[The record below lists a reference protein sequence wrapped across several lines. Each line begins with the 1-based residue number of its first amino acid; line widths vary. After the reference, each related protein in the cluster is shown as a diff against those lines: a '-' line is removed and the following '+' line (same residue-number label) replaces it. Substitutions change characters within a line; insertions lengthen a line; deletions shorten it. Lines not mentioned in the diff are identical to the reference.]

1 VSDQRI
7 SLSRIL
13 AINWYGFRQI
23 LDVSN
28 HTLIA
33 GAFGTGKTALLDL
46 VQYVLSG
53 EHWRPN
59 RAAAGNARSRSLV
72 SYCLCDTNT
81 VRDGEPHYTRASGVS
96 LIGLEFTWPIE
107 HGQGE
112 PRRETWGLRLEYSSP
127 TAEPKRTYF
136 LVPDRMDW
144 GALARD
150 GKLMED
156 DVFRTWVRREYEV
169 GSGQKCLF
177 SRQVDYLAEM
187 ATPRH
192 LYFDLEPF
200 QKTLAKAIAFEPEE
214 SVEDFI
220 RRFIL
225 EESPLDVRDVK
236 AAQDAYRDTESRLQK
251 QEDEAAFLR
260 RICEHHAAL
269 ETARREEQ
277 IQAHLRNALAHAQI
291 LERLE
296 KHREALARLQTEYAE
311 DKAALDAAVKELDQV
326 RKIIES
332 VRLEAS
338 RDPDQ
343 VKLDDLKRRKGELH
357 EEIERLRDA
366 ARSVHQRLSDRH
378 YRWSQWLRHGVA
390 LKLAGL
396 PEALVVDPVL
406 LEALQSGVDEV
417 RLAALQKLA
426 SRFHELFCAVEVLL
440 APLRAELEAAE
451 KRLRQLAA
459 DLESLGQKRM
469 PGSFPVFEAI
479 QAKLNGRAEQLGR
492 LIEVKPE
499 AERWWSALEL
509 FLGRNRWAIIVSK
522 SDYPE
527 ALEALRLTAP
537 GREQESLVNPS
548 EALSW
553 KLRKEVHENSLA
565 TKVEVTNE
573 IARAFVRHLLGEVL
587 CVETVEDMD
596 RCDAGRAITPEGIF
610 KQIPTRRRLKPVGE
624 VALTLGREGI
634 ERMRRARE
642 REQVESR
649 AQRDTAKRLLDDVH
663 AWLDSG
669 QKGGLG
675 DPTLP
680 DRSAEL
686 PRLPKLQREFGVVC
700 ETIQLLTTPER
711 EARLGKLTEQ
721 DNRKAELDGQI
732 AVLKDRQTN
741 FNMRAKPHEDGIV
754 STQEALQQAELAM
767 RESRVRLPQ
776 GILDRDLNESLQAV
790 LGESAKWEERL
801 NIVVQRESSA
811 RDAVANARSLRN
823 KERLALAT
831 VRDGQG
837 NVRHPEYQTGS
848 DFSLEDENNEAW
860 AARLKLLETVEL
872 EKSRSLAAERRRD
885 WERRLQEGVLDR
897 LNEKLQ
903 DADRTI
909 RQLRQYLDR
918 RVGHHIYRI
927 SQRRDSAYTA
937 LWHLLD
943 TGLAPTDPLVQGIK
957 SDEIEGAKRELMAAV
972 EAAEKADEK
981 ARRLLD
987 YRFYHRYD
995 LEMVNAEQP
1004 DAPAI
1009 SLGRSGR
1016 SLSGGENQA
1025 PFFISMLA
1033 AFRRVYDLGSS
1044 RSQHLGLVVM
1054 DEAFSKLSGDGVEDC
1069 LDLARNF
1076 HLQLLIAFPI
1086 DRLGVM
1092 APFADTVVVCRKE
1105 EQRGP
1110 DGYVTRVDNIPIVL
1124 PPDQVLE
1131 ALE

>member
-1 VSDQRI
+1 VSQQHI
-7 SLSRIL
+7 SISRIL
-13 AINWYGFRQI
+13 AVNWYGFRQI
-23 LDVSN
+23 LDISN

-46 VQYVLSG
+46 MQYVLLG

-81 VRDGEPHYTRASGVS
+81 VRDGEPHYTRPSGVS
-96 LIGLEFTWPIE
+96 LIGLECTWPAE
-107 HGQGE
+107 QGKTE

-136 LVPDRMDW
+136 LIPARLEW
-144 GALARD
+144 NALAPA
-150 GKLMED
+150 GKMMD
-156 DVFRTWVRREYEV
+156 DDAFRTWVRREYEI

-214 SVEDFI
+214 SMEDFI

-260 RICEHHAAL
+260 RICAHHAAL
-269 ETARREEQ
+269 QDARLEEL
-277 IQAHLRNALAHAQI
+277 IQAHLRNALACAQAS
-291 LERLE
+291 ERLE
-296 KHREALARLQTEYAE
+296 RHREALTRLKAEYAE
-311 DKAALDAAVKELDQV
+311 DQAALDAAVKELEQV
-326 RKIIES
+326 RKIIEA

-343 VKLDDLKRRKGELH
+343 VKLDDLNRRKEELQ
-357 EEIERLRDA
+357 EEIGLLREA
-366 ARSVHQRLSDRH
+366 ARSMHQRLADRH
-378 YRWSQWLRHGVA
+378 YRWAQWLRHATA

-396 PEALVVDPVL
+396 SEAMLVDSVL
-406 LEALQSGVDEV
+406 LDSLQSGADEV
-417 RLAALQKLA
+417 RLDALQKLA
-426 SRFHELFCAVEVLL
+426 SRFHELFRAVDSLL

-459 DLESLGQKRM
+459 DLDSLGQKRM
-469 PGSFPVFEAI
+469 PGSFPVFDAI
-479 QAKLNGRAEQLGR
+479 QAKLDGRAAQLGR
-492 LIEVKPE
+492 LIEVKPQ
-499 AERWWSALEL
+499 AERWWPALEL
-509 FLGRNRWAIIVSK
+509 SLGRNRWAIVVSK
-522 SDYPE
+522 SDYPA
-527 ALEALRLTAP
+527 ALEVLRHTAP
-537 GREQESLVNPS
+537 GRDPESLVNPS
-548 EALSW
+548 EAASPRLA
-553 KLRKEVHENSLA
+553 KAVRGNSLA
-565 TKVEVTNE
+565 AKVEVAHDV
-573 IARAFVRHLLGEVL
+573 ARAFVHHLLGEVL
-587 CVETVEDMD
+587 CVETAVELDSCEAD
-596 RCDAGRAITPEGIF
+596 QAITPEGIS
-610 KQIPTRRRLKPVGE
+610 KQVPTRSRLKPAGE
-624 VALTLGREGI
+624 VPLTLGREGI
-634 ERMRRARE
+634 ERMRQARE

-649 AQRDTAKRLLDDVH
+649 AQRDAARQRLDDVH

-669 QKGGLG
+669 QKAGLS
-675 DPTLP
+675 DAALP

-686 PRLPKLQREFGVVC
+686 PRLPRLQKEFGVVC

-711 EARLGKLTEQ
+711 EARLAKLAVQEKRKEQ
-721 DNRKAELDGQI
+721 LDGEVAI
-732 AVLKDRQTN
+732 FKDRQTT
-741 FNMRAKPHEDGIV
+741 FNARAQPHEDGIV
-754 STQEALQQAELAM
+754 SAQEALEQAELTVN
-767 RESRVRLPQ
+767 ESRARLPQ
-776 GILDRDLNESLQAV
+776 GILDRDLDDRLQSL
-790 LGESAKWEERL
+790 LEESAKWEERFEK
-801 NIVVQRESSA
+801 VFQFEAQA
-811 RDAVANARSLRN
+811 RDAVAKARNSRN
-823 KERLALAT
+823 NERLALAT
-831 VRDGQG
+831 ARDAQG

-848 DFSLEDENNEAW
+848 DFPPDDENNDAW
-860 AARLKLLETVEL
+860 TARLKLLETVEL
-872 EKSRSLAAERRRD
+872 ERSRSLAAERRRD

-927 SQRRDSAYTA
+927 SQRRDSAFAA
-937 LWHLLD
+937 LWRLLD

-957 SDEIEGAKRELMAAV
+957 SDEIECAKRELMAAV

-987 YRFYHRYD
+987 YRYYHRYD

-1004 DAPAI
+1004 EAPAI

-1076 HLQLLIAFPI
+1076 QLQLVMAFPI

-1092 APFADTVVVCRKE
+1092 APYADTVVVCRKE

-1110 DGYVTRVDNIPIVL
+1110 DGYVTRVDNIPIIL
-1124 PPDQVLE
+1124 PPDQVME
-1131 ALE
+1131 ALR